1 MLVLGR
7 PPAGA
12 TLDLYPGERYFRHHH
27 FSSSQ
32 HSHFPG
38 PVFVS
43 RFPFPGVSVHIPL
56 DRSTGVPI
64 FRQIY
69 DGLRRAILDGRL
81 RPGQRIPST
90 RSLAADLGVS
100 RLPVLNAYEQLLHE
114 GYLVGRTGSGTF
126 VTRSIPDDLLRSR
139 PASHLTTRARP
150 GAAIREGSG
159 PNQPPPTTWSFP
171 VVPFQIGLPALDLFP
186 QAAWAK
192 LVAREVRAETPERL
206 AYGDPAGLRS
216 LRVVVA
222 EHLRTSRAVRCVA
235 DQILIVPGSQAA
247 LRLAAAT
254 LLEPND
260 RVALEEPGYFGAH
273 RAFRAAG
280 LQLVPVPVDAEGL
293 NVAVLQRRGTAIR
306 AVYVTPSHQY
316 PLGMTMSARRRFALL
331 DWAARNQAWIL
342 EDDYDSEFR
351 YISRPV
357 GSLQGMD
364 ARDRVIYIGTFS
376 KALCPAVR
384 VGYVVVPPPLW
395 MRFLESRFAF
405 DIFAPTLY
413 QRALAE
419 FLETGHFARHLR
431 RMRSAYL
438 ERRDALLRG
447 LDRHCRDLVEVHNS
461 DAGLHVTVLLR
472 EGLDDQEI
480 VARLG
485 RRGLAALPLSDS
497 YIGPSRRQG
506 LLLGFG
512 CTPPQRLHA
521 ATRVLSDVLR
531 E

>member
-1 MLVLGR
+1 MHL
-7 PPAGA
+7 P
-12 TLDLYPGERYFRHHH
+12 
-27 FSSSQ
+27 
-32 HSHFPG
+32 
-38 PVFVS
+38 
-43 RFPFPGVSVHIPL
+43 I
-56 DRSTGVPI
+56 DRSIGVPI

-69 DGLRRAILDGRL
+69 NGLRRAILDGRL

-126 VTRSIPDDLLRSR
+126 VAGNIPDDLLRSR
-139 PASHLTTRARP
+139 TMGRLTPASRP
-150 GAAIREGSG
+150 GTREKVV
-159 PNQPPPTTWSFP
+159 PNQLSSTSWSFP

-206 AYGDPAGLRS
+206 AYGDPAGLRA
-216 LRVVVA
+216 LRVAVA

-254 LLEPND
+254 LLAPND
-260 RVALEEPGYFGAH
+260 RVAIEEPGYFGAH
-273 RAFRAAG
+273 RAFRSAG
-280 LQLVPVPVDAEGL
+280 AQLVPVPVDAEGL
-293 NVAVLQRRGTAIR
+293 NVAALQRRGAKIR

-316 PLGMTMSARRRFALL
+316 PLGMTMSASRRFALL
-331 DWAARNQAWIL
+331 DWATRQQAWIL

-357 GSLQGMD
+357 GALQGID
-364 ARDRVIYIGTFS
+364 ARDRVIYMGTFS
-376 KALCPAVR
+376 KALFPAVR

-395 MRFLESRFAF
+395 RTFLESRFAF

-413 QRALAE
+413 QRLLAE
-419 FLETGHFARHLR
+419 FLKTGHFARHLR

-480 VARLG
+480 VAWLR
-485 RRGLAALPLSDS
+485 RRGLAAMPLSNS
-497 YIGPSRRQG
+497 YVGPSRRQG

-512 CTPPQRLHA
+512 CAQPQRLHA
-521 ATRVLSDVLR
+521 ATRILGEVLR
-531 E
+531 EQA

>member
-1 MLVLGR
+1 MHL
-7 PPAGA
+7 
-12 TLDLYPGERYFRHHH
+12 
-27 FSSSQ
+27 
-32 HSHFPG
+32 
-38 PVFVS
+38 
-43 RFPFPGVSVHIPL
+43 PL
-56 DRSTGVPI
+56 DRSIGVPI

-126 VTRSIPDDLLRSR
+126 VTREIPDHLLRSR
-139 PASHLTTRARP
+139 TIRRLTPPSRP
-150 GAAIREGSG
+150 GGIRERAVL
-159 PNQPPPTTWSFP
+159 NQPSPTSWSFP
-171 VVPFQIGLPALDLFP
+171 VVPFQIGLPALDLF
-186 QAAWAK
+186 QHAAWAK

-206 AYGDPAGLRS
+206 AYGDPAGLRG
-216 LRVVVA
+216 LRVAVA
-222 EHLRTSRAVRCVA
+222 EHLRTSRAVRCMA

-247 LRLAAAT
+247 LRLAAAS

-260 RVALEEPGYFGAH
+260 RVAIEEPGYFGAH
-273 RAFRAAG
+273 RAFRAAAA
-280 LQLVPVPVDAEGL
+280 QLVPVPVDAEGL
-293 NVAVLQRRGTAIR
+293 HVPTLQRRGANIR

-316 PLGMTMSARRRFALL
+316 PLGMTMSASRRFALL
-331 DWAARNQAWIL
+331 DWAARHQAWIL

-351 YISRPV
+351 YVSRPV
-357 GSLQGMD
+357 GSLQGID
-364 ARDRVIYIGTFS
+364 AGDRVIYMGTFS
-376 KALCPAVR
+376 KALFPAVR

-395 MRFLESRFAF
+395 TRFLESRFAF

-413 QRALAE
+413 QRSLAE
-419 FLETGHFARHLR
+419 FLKTGHFARHLR

-447 LDRHCRDLVEVHNS
+447 LDRHCGNLVEVHNS

-472 EGLDDQEI
+472 EGLDDQE
-480 VARLG
+480 VAARMG
-485 RRGLAALPLSDS
+485 RRGLAAIPLSNC
-497 YIGPSRRQG
+497 YVGPVRRQG

-512 CTPPQRLHA
+512 CAALLYLVTEELLVEAHEVPETPL
-521 ATRVLSDVLR
+521 ATASFFVGFLVLLVIEMLA
-531 E
+531 

>member
-1 MLVLGR
+1 M
-7 PPAGA
+7 
-12 TLDLYPGERYFRHHH
+12 
-27 FSSSQ
+27 
-32 HSHFPG
+32 
-38 PVFVS
+38 
-43 RFPFPGVSVHIPL
+43 HIPL
-56 DRSTGVPI
+56 DRSIGVPI

-126 VTRSIPDDLLRSR
+126 VTGSIPDDLMRSR
-139 PASHLTTRARP
+139 ATDRLTPSGRAVAGTRES
-150 GAAIREGSG
+150 AAPHQSSS
-159 PNQPPPTTWSFP
+159 TSWSFP

-186 QAAWAK
+186 RAAWAK

-216 LRVVVA
+216 LRVAVA

-247 LRLAAAT
+247 LRLAAST

-280 LQLVPVPVDAEGL
+280 TQLVPVPVDEEGL
-293 NVAVLQRRGTAIR
+293 NVAALQRRGAKIR

-316 PLGMTMSARRRFALL
+316 PLGMTMSARRRFGLL
-331 DWAARNQAWIL
+331 DWAARHEAWIL

-351 YISRPV
+351 YVSRPV

-364 ARDRVIYIGTFS
+364 ARDRVIYMGTFS
-376 KALCPAVR
+376 KAFFPALR
-384 VGYVVVPPPLW
+384 LGYVVVPPTLW
-395 MRFLESRFAF
+395 TGFLQSRFAF
-405 DIFAPTLY
+405 DLFTPTLY

-419 FLETGHFARHLR
+419 FLEEGHFARHLR

-447 LDRHCRDLVEVHNS
+447 LTLHCGDLVRVHNS

-472 EGLDDQEI
+472 NGMDDHD
-480 VARLG
+480 VAERLG
-485 RRGLAALPLSDS
+485 RRGIAALALSNA
-497 YIGPSRRQG
+497 YVGPTRRQG

-512 CTPPQRLHA
+512 CAAPQRLLD
-521 ATRVLSDVLR
+521 ATRILGDVLR
-531 E
+531 ESV